1 MDRFFSHL
9 KQPFTSVW
17 ISLGFVIGCIAT
29 VFYYQTLEFT
39 VFTIFIVIM
48 SAYFKPFSNVLLGF
62 ICAICFVGLHFYL
75 FYSFEIPKPDEKYAL
90 DSTLIVEE
98 VISDK
103 KPQYIKVKIVALEGS
118 NFSDFRAPKAML
130 SVNSAQSLIV
140 GDEFSALIHLKH
152 FRSNKNFNVFDN
164 ERYAFISRILFK
176 GKVLNKNL
184 NIINSDKQS
193 IILDYQHF
201 LKNTY
206 TDTKLQ
212 WLYYALLSGEKSL
225 MSYADKQLMQSLGL
239 SHLLAI
245 SGLHIGLI
253 FSFGYLFTRFIFA
266 KINSSIG
273 QSSNLTLYY
282 SSCGFLVALVY
293 VYLSDFLVSA
303 TRALIMLGC
312 YLLLYFL
319 AKQPL
324 RWRSILFALV
334 IVLIVN
340 PFNLLNPGLYF
351 SFLAVAIIFTVI
363 NKLPILNTRIKNKVI
378 SLFVIQIA
386 LFIGL
391 LPLSLYFFNGVSIAG
406 LIINLIAI
414 PLLSIIILP
423 FLIVFTLLS
432 IFLDISI
439 LINLFDTGLYALFK
453 LLNEIPESLRWITTG
468 RIDSI
473 FVVFTYI
480 IMLMVYFLPYKWL
493 AFIPAITLLLN
504 YWLTEKSKW
513 QLHVFDVGHGLMALI
528 EKDNQVLIYDFGPS
542 YFNRFSRTRSIL
554 LPYIKANNLTVKTAI
569 LSHEDNDHAGGLQH
583 FIDAGFGETLQQFHP
598 KNTHNVCEV
607 INIDF
612 AGLKVQSFSTKGF
625 GNENDDS
632 CVVRVSD
639 NTHSVLLTGDIS
651 KAREASLLA
660 DNTSLKS
667 TVMLSPHHGSDTSSS
682 VNFINNV
689 APQVVIHSSAYKGQ
703 WEFPKPIVVER
714 YNQINAQ
721 QFTTG
726 VEGQISIKF
735 YAKNLAIETAR
746 GQESYWFIKD

>member
-17 ISLGFVIGCIAT
+17 ISLGFVIGCVAT

-39 VFTIFIVIM
+39 VFTIFIVIV
-48 SAYFKPFSNVLLGF
+48 SAYFKPFLNVLLGF
-62 ICAICFVGLHFYL
+62 ICAICFVGMHFYL
-75 FYSFEIPKPDEKYAL
+75 FYSFEIPKPNEKYAL
-90 DSTLIVEE
+90 DSTLVVEE
-98 VISDK
+98 IISDK
-103 KPQYIKVKIVALEGS
+103 KPQYIKAKIVALDGS
-118 NFSDFRAPKAML
+118 SFSNFRAPKAML
-130 SVNSAQSLIV
+130 SVNSAQPFTV
-140 GDEFSALIHLKH
+140 GDEFSALIHLKY
-152 FRSNKNFNVFDN
+152 FRSNKNFNVFDT
-164 ERYAFISRILFK
+164 ERYAFINRILFK
-176 GKVLNKNL
+176 GKVLNKEL
-184 NIINSDKQS
+184 NIIHSDKQS
-193 IILDYQHF
+193 IVLDYQNF
-201 LKNTY
+201 IKNTY
-206 TDTKLQ
+206 TNTRLQ
-212 WLYYALLSGEKSL
+212 WLYYALLSGDKSL
-225 MSYADKQLMQSLGL
+225 MSYTDKQLMQSLGL

-253 FSFGYLFTRFIFA
+253 FSFGYLFIRFICT
-266 KINSSIG
+266 KINFSIG
-273 QSSNLTLYY
+273 QSFNLTLYY
-282 SSCGFLVALVY
+282 SSFGFIAALVY

-334 IVLIVN
+334 IVLAVN

-363 NKLPILNTRIKNKVI
+363 NKLPILNTRIKNKI
-378 SLFVIQIA
+378 IALFVIQVA

-406 LIINLIAI
+406 LVINLIAI
-414 PLLSIIILP
+414 PFLSIIILP

-432 IFLDISI
+432 TFIDIGN
-439 LINLFDTGLYALFK
+439 LIHLFDTGLYALFK
-453 LLNEIPESLRWITTG
+453 LLYEIPESLRWLTTG
-468 RIDSI
+468 RIELI
-473 FVVFTYI
+473 FVIFTYI
-480 IMLMVYFLPYKWL
+480 TMLMIYFLPYKL
-493 AFIPAITLLLN
+493 LCFIPLTVLLLN
-504 YWLTEKSKW
+504 NLLKEKPNW

-554 LPYIKANNLTVKTAI
+554 LPYIKANNFTVKTAI
-569 LSHEDNDHAGGLQH
+569 LSHEDSDHAGGIQH
-583 FIDAGFGETLQQFHP
+583 FIEAGFGETLKQFHP
-598 KNTHNVCEV
+598 ENTLNVCEV
-607 INIDF
+607 QSVDF
-612 AGLKVQSFSTKGF
+612 VGLRVESFSTRGY

-632 CVVRVSD
+632 CVVRVSS
-639 NTHSVLLTGDIS
+639 NTYSVLFTGDIS
-651 KAREASLLA
+651 KSREASLLA
-660 DNTSLKS
+660 NNTPLKS

-682 VNFINNV
+682 VNFISDV
-689 APQVVIHSSAYKGQ
+689 APKVVIHSSAYKGQ
-703 WEFPKPIVVER
+703 WEFPKPVVVER
-714 YNQINAQ
+714 YKAISAE

-735 YAKNLAIETAR
+735 YSNNLVIETAR